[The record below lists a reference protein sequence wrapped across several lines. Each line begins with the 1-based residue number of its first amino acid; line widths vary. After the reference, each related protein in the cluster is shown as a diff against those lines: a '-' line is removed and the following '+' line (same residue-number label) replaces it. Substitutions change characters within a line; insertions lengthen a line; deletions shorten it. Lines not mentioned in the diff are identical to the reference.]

1 MKSFDIREDIARRVA
16 DAIEA
21 EKGLGV
27 ETFGY
32 SVSMLL
38 AQVNGKDAII
48 WAVLITCRSPL
59 LGQRDIGTTAK
70 LRGNAVQDALL
81 VAEVR
86 KSITLLREEF
96 QRILAAGAAPSNG
109 HVPGALQKR
118 LN

>member
-1 MKSFDIREDIARRVA
+1 MKSYDIREDISRRVGE
-16 DAIEA
+16 AIEA

-27 ETFGY
+27 EAFGY

-59 LGQRDIGTTAK
+59 LGQPDIGTTSK
-70 LRGNAVQDALL
+70 LQGNAVQDALI

-86 KSITLLREEF
+86 KSIALLRAEF
-96 QRILAAGAAPSNG
+96 QRKLAAGVTPSNG
-109 HVPGALQKR
+109 HVPGAVKGR